1 MGEFTKY
8 HDLANRLFLQ
18 PMRQYLVFAAMI
30 LFFAGCQSSDS
41 PESTPLNL
49 TGYPEIDQ
57 ISEAIQKKP
66 DDHNLY
72 RQRAQAFADREAY
85 DQAILDLNR
94 AITLDSLDI
103 DSYHLLADV
112 YLDYY
117 NSRMAINTLHKAVDL
132 FPNRIPT
139 LLKLVEFQFILKF
152 YDPAKETI
160 LHILT
165 LDPQNADGLFWAGM
179 INRDEGK
186 IPQAI
191 KRFQEATEQDPDL
204 IDAWI
209 ECGKLLSQEKKPI
222 AQRYFETAV
231 RLDSVGEHA
240 RHALAEYFQDQGR
253 YQDALQVYREIV
265 IRNPQYADAIYNS
278 GLIYLE
284 LDSLDKALQQ
294 FDMTLQVDPTRS
306 RAYLARGNVREQ
318 LGNTTGAMQDYEQAL
333 LFDPSMARAKQAI
346 ATLQSKTR

>member
-1 MGEFTKY
+1 MNY
-8 HDLANRLFLQ
+8 MDLVKALLLQ
-18 PMRQYLVFAAMI
+18 PMQQFLVFAAMI

-41 PESTPLNL
+41 SDTAPQNL

-57 ISEAIQKKP
+57 ISEAILQNP
-66 DDHNLY
+66 NDHTLY

-94 AITLDSLDI
+94 AIALDSLDI

-117 NSRMAINTLHKAVDL
+117 NSRMAMNTLYKAVDL
-132 FPNRIPT
+132 YPSRVPT

-152 YDPAKETI
+152 YDQAKETI
-160 LHILT
+160 LRVMT

-179 INRDEGK
+179 IHREEGN
-186 IPQAI
+186 ITQAI

-231 RLDSVGEHA
+231 RLDSLSEHA

-253 YQDALQVYREIV
+253 YQDALRVYRDIV
-265 IRNPQYADAIYNS
+265 VLNPQYADAIYNS
-278 GLIYLE
+278 GLIYIE
-284 LDSLDKALQQ
+284 LDSLDKARSQ
-294 FDMTLQVDPTRS
+294 FDLALQVDPTRTL
-306 RAYLARGNVREQ
+306 AYFARGNVREQ
-318 LGNTTGAMQDYEQAL
+318 LGDHAGAMQDYEQAL
-333 LFDPSMARAKQAI
+333 LLDPSMARAKQAI
-346 ATLQSKTR
+346 TALQTKPN